1 VPHGLKIL
9 PAGGDVWLDE
19 HGNITCH
26 LQENFVLLD
35 NVSGRTVEVEIGG
48 PAPGFLL
55 PGNYLL
61 RENGTIVDRTSGTTL
76 ASRRPETATT
86 VGRRLL
92 ETYPGGG
99 KIALTSTGHVAA
111 NINDRWTTIG
121 RVNEDEWF

>member
-76 ASRRPETATT
+76 ASRRPPTNFKISNRC
-86 VGRRLL
+86 GSS
-92 ETYPGGG
+92 GG
-99 KIALTSTGHVAA
+99 KSALGHHRPRQPRRERAIV
-111 NINDRWTTIG
+111 DHRSQLLH
-121 RVNEDEWF
+121 V